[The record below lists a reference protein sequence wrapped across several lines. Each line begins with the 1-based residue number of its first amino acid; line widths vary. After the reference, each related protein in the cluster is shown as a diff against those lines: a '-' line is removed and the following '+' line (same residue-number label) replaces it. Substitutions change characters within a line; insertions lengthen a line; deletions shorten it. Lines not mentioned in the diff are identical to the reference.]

1 MKNNITL
8 FTFIFKVGEDY
19 LSFLRNLA
27 PTVLF
32 LSLALFGLTEL
43 QHGHWNLEKFGILI
57 FALGALFIASIAIVV
72 NISIF
77 AKKALKALYELQN
90 KEQKVFDFWGF
101 LKHIWVEGNAK
112 VVIFL
117 FLINIIA
124 IMMVITYG
132 MNYAF
137 NFYRAISSF
146 AD

>member
-27 PTVLF
+27 PAVLF

-43 QHGHWNLEKFGILI
+43 KHTHWNLEKFGILV
-57 FALGALFIASIAIVV
+57 FALGSLFIAFSAILV

-90 KEQKVFDFWGF
+90 KEQKIFNFWAS
-101 LKHIWVEGNAK
+101 LKNIWSEGNAK

-117 FLINIIA
+117 FLINILA